1 MTFQNILKGR
11 NKRALN
17 TTETSGSEWR
27 KVDGAGGKKAHTT
40 GNVLFPRVG
49 SEGMGAHFNVSCVNC
64 RHTHTHSFVCI
75 LFFIIKTAFLFKRKE
90 DISKVIRDL
99 LLQFQNAPVKAFSTG
114 FPHSVNCHSYNQAGY
129 QEAN

>member
-1 MTFQNILKGR
+1 MQEGR
-11 NKRALN
+11 R
-17 TTETSGSEWR
+17 GR
-27 KVDGAGGKKAHTT
+27 GKKAHTT

-49 SEGMGAHFNVSCVNC
+49 SEGMGAHFNVRCVNC
-64 RHTHTHSFVCI
+64 RHTHTHSLSLVCI

-90 DISKVIRDL
+90 DISKVVRD

-114 FPHSVNCHSYNQAGY
+114 FPHSVNCDSYNQAGY